1 MVEKTPLQPQ
11 RSTTPTTKNPDIK
24 ADADSKPLVREET
37 SKRSNQWLVFY
48 LHTILEDSRK
58 DVNHLRT
65 KLAITYW
72 IVVLLSIIMFA
83 LGIALL
89 GAPAIAA
96 YKGDIALLESL
107 TSAGFG
113 VADLTALFMFKPI
126 ERIHGLMGDMSQ
138 ITVAINSFQ
147 DQVALRLMEMDAS
160 KRESMGKAAE
170 EIKGATRASLELIE
184 IYFEGKRG
192 GKL

>member
-1 MVEKTPLQPQ
+1 MVEKATPPQ
-11 RSTTPTTKNPDIK
+11 RGNPPQNAETK
-24 ADADSKPLVREET
+24 ALVHEEK
-37 SKRSNQWLVFY
+37 SKRSNQWLVVY
-48 LHTILEDSRK
+48 LHTILDDSRK
-58 DVNHLRT
+58 DVNHLRA

-72 IVVLLSIIMFA
+72 IVVLLSITMFA

-147 DQVALRLMEMDAS
+147 DQVALRLMEMDSS

-184 IYFEGKRG
+184 IYFEGKKG
-192 GKL
+192 NNL

>member
-1 MVEKTPLQPQ
+1 MAEKTPLPPQ
-11 RSTTPTTKNPDIK
+11 RANPQKSADIK

-37 SKRSNQWLVFY
+37 SKRSNQWLVVY
-48 LHTILEDSRK
+48 LHTILDDSRK
-58 DVNHLRT
+58 DVNHLRA

-72 IVVLLSIIMFA
+72 IVVLLSITMFA

-184 IYFEGKRG
+184 IYFEGKKG
-192 GKL
+192 SKM

>member
-1 MVEKTPLQPQ
+1 MAEKTPLPPQ
-11 RSTTPTTKNPDIK
+11 RSNPQKSPDIK
-24 ADADSKPLVREET
+24 ANVDNKPLINEEKN
-37 SKRSNQWLVFY
+37 KRSNQWLVVY
-48 LHTILEDSRK
+48 LHTILDDSRK
-58 DVNHLRT
+58 DVNHLRA

-72 IVVLLSIIMFA
+72 IVVLLSITMFA

-147 DQVALRLMEMDAS
+147 DQVALRLMEMDSS

-184 IYFEGKRG
+184 IYFEGKKG
-192 GKL
+192 TKL